1 MLLRINSLHR
11 LVPLL
16 GAALALAALG
26 SLRELHRHR
35 GVFEVVDNTDLVV
48 HLFYLVVAGLGI
60 HAGWLQDRTL
70 GVPSALRVAGL
81 YLAAFL
87 AFEMLENSVFDR
99 YRYESLVKFLF
110 FGNDLLVDASAALFW
125 GCALVR
131 CQDPLEPRSRKLCRI
146 LSLLLA
152 IGMPLKLYA
161 AFLDSGYSWWSDFLI
176 VNLRPK
182 RLFMTSLL
190 CLPTA
195 LLSRAI
201 IKERLPVRSAQQAGR
216 RARSVFWDLLGWF
229 LSHAGLW
236 GYFVLYSMLK
246 EQSYGRMF
254 WKGLLT
260 HALLALIALTT
271 FLGLAKPE
279 PEAPA
284 VASARS
290 GP

>member
-1 MLLRINSLHR
+1 VLLRINTLHR
-11 LVPLL
+11 WVPLL

-35 GVFEVVDNTDLVV
+35 GFFEIVDNTDLVV
-48 HLFYLVVAGLGI
+48 HLFCLGVAGLGI
-60 HAGWLQDRTL
+60 HAGWRQKSILDA
-70 GVPSALRVAGL
+70 PSALRVAGL

-99 YRYESLVKFLF
+99 YRYESLKEYF
-110 FGNDLLVDASAALFW
+110 FFANDLLVDAAGALFW

-131 CQDPLEPRSRKLCRI
+131 CQDPMDPDSRRRCRI
-146 LSLLLA
+146 LSILLA

-161 AFLDSGYSWWSDFLI
+161 AFLDSGYSWWTDFLI

-182 RLFMTSLL
+182 RLLMTSFR
-190 CLPTA
+190 CLPTV
-195 LLSRAI
+195 LLFRAI
-201 IKERLPVRSAQQAGR
+201 VKERLPVRSAQQAGR
-216 RARSVFWDLLGWF
+216 GARSVFWDLLGWF
-229 LSHAGLW
+229 LSHAGWW
-236 GYFVLYSMLK
+236 GYAVLYSMLK

-254 WKGLLT
+254 WRGLLT

-284 VASARS
+284 LSSARIDS
-290 GP
+290 